1 MTQSG
6 GPPDTTEFPRALFVD
21 AITKSFR
28 PLHQLGKSIRRTALS
43 DVTFSVG
50 EGECLGIIGPNGA
63 GKSTLLRLI
72 AGITL
77 PDSGEIRRNGPI
89 SAVIALDAGF
99 HPDLTGAENIGLIGP
114 LMGYRRRDIIDNLDQ
129 IVRFSGLG
137 DAIHRPVKQY
147 STGMLARLALSV
159 ALHAPAGIIAIDEV
173 ISVGDLE
180 FQRQAVDRL
189 VELHREGRTVLLV
202 SHDLYLVGQVCT
214 RTLLLDEGRLVD
226 DGDPQRV
233 IGGYLGVEELPDQAA
248 SLNVSC
254 AKPRTELGQSVTVE
268 VRLDSSARHPD
279 ASASLDI
286 VMSISADHAFV
297 EETGPKVIGT
307 SAIDVDVTRKGVTSW
322 TMEVSTAGL
331 PPGQYRARVNLL
343 DADGKAISSA
353 STTIH
358 VEGVP
363 PNGPAAWLA
372 GTWVEVAN
380 ASDRAEEVG
389 YGPDH

>member
-1 MTQSG
+1 MTRSLNAPAVEG
-6 GPPDTTEFPRALFVD
+6 RERALYVD
-21 AITKSFR
+21 QITKSFR
-28 PLHQLGKSIRRTALS
+28 PQHQLGKSIRRCALS
-43 DVTFSVG
+43 DVSFSVA

-99 HPDLTGAENIGLIGP
+99 HPDFSGAENIGLIGP
-114 LMGYRRRDIIDNLDQ
+114 LMGYRRRDIIENLDQ

-214 RTLLLDEGRLVD
+214 RSLLLDEGHLVD
-226 DGDPQRV
+226 DGDPHRV
-233 IGGYLGVEELPDQAA
+233 IGRYLGVEDLPDQAA
-248 SLNVSC
+248 SLSATC
-254 AKPRTELGQSVTVE
+254 AEPRTELGQPVIIDVS
-268 VRLDSSARHPD
+268 LDASARHPD
-279 ASASLDI
+279 AYASLDV

-297 EETGPKVIGT
+297 DQTGPKVIGT
-307 SAIDVDVTRKGVTSW
+307 TPIDVDVTRKGLTEWS
-322 TMEVSTAGL
+322 MSVSTAGL
-331 PPGQYRARVNLL
+331 PPGQYRAQVNLR
-343 DADGKAISSA
+343 DTNGVAISTA
-353 STTIH
+353 STTIL

-372 GTWVEVAN
+372 GAWSQVPDAHDP
-380 ASDRAEEVG
+380 ADDQAER
-389 YGPDH
+389 